1 MDFWPIQNMSN
12 LVTYHVIEHVM
23 GLVTCY
29 WFDHVRP
36 GHLIVEHVPLVSQD
50 HVLVLSQGL
59 LVGLST

>member
-1 MDFWPIQNMSN
+1 M
-12 LVTYHVIEHVM
+12 TYHVIEHVM

-29 WFDHVRP
+29 WFDHMRP